1 MVSNYFEYENF
12 ETFLPKISIYKLAAS
27 SFLSWKLVLHG
38 YYFTA
43 TSLKLFL
50 SNETTFLPVCMLLKN
65 KKANLHKFPFRQ
77 TLGECKTRKTYNKL
91 LLNLSL
97 LLSLSLSLSFTLSIN
112 CILQTVFRWIE
123 LMYNWCK
130 TRKNRVKK
138 MKHGFTIVIFENDL
152 ITLHFSDFLDMRWI
166 SVESWWMWPFIS
178 V

>member
-97 LLSLSLSLSFTLSIN
+97 LLSLSLSLALSLSTAF
-112 CILQTVFRWIE
+112 CKLYFVE
-123 LMYNWCK
+123 LNWCIID
-130 TRKNRVKK
+130 VKQERTEWK
-138 MKHGFTIVIFENDL
+138 KWNMDL
-152 ITLHFSDFLDMRWI
+152 PSLFLRMISLHYI
-166 SVESWWMWPFIS
+166 SVTF
-178 V
+178 